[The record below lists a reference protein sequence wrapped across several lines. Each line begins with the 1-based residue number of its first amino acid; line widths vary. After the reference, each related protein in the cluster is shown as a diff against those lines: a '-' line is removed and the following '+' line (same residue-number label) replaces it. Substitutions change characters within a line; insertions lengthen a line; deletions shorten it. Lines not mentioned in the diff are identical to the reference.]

1 MKPPLPVTVMVELLE
16 APWKIV
22 RLPGLAERMK
32 SGGATIT
39 RSLAWRLI
47 APLVPFTL
55 IRYWPIV
62 VVELAET
69 VKMALA
75 VGVAVES
82 EMLVGLS
89 VTVGGWV
96 LLELGTEKPRLMSPV
111 KPLRPAKSSL
121 KLVTSP
127 PCRTPDES
135 DEASSE

>member
-1 MKPPLPVTVMVELLE
+1 MVEFLE

-22 RLPGLAERMK
+22 RLSGLAERMK

-69 VKMALA
+69 VKMALV

-82 EMLVGLS
+82 EMFVGLI

-96 LLELGTEKPRLMSPV
+96 FLEMGKETRSMMSAV
-111 KPLRPAKSSL
+111 
-121 KLVTSP
+121 
-127 PCRTPDES
+127 
-135 DEASSE
+135 

>member
-1 MKPPLPVTVMVELLE
+1 MVEFLE

-22 RLPGLAERMK
+22 RLSGLAERMK

-82 EMLVGLS
+82 EVLVGLRA
-89 VTVGGWV
+89 TGGGWV
-96 LLELGTEKPRLMSPV
+96 IVAVGTEKPGVM
-111 KPLRPAKSSL
+111 
-121 KLVTSP
+121 
-127 PCRTPDES
+127 
-135 DEASSE
+135 